1 MATVKLTTIDTST
14 TTNIV
19 TDLYEGDCYVIDRL
33 VPHQV
38 EALTDCDI
46 IESSTFHRDEDSYR
60 VWRDL
65 IYLFDVDGTLTPPMK
80 KMESGGAMRFLNW
93 MKDKQVYIVAGSDK
107 KKGRPTTASQYSF

>member
-1 MATVKLTTIDTST
+1 MNFTDYEQVFNNFSVPVSCCNTTNPLANETTCPDIVMDTST

-60 VWRDL
+60 VWRDW
-65 IYLFDVDGTLTPPMK
+65 YT
-80 KMESGGAMRFLNW
+80 FL
-93 MKDKQVYIVAGSDK
+93 M
-107 KKGRPTTASQYSF
+107 